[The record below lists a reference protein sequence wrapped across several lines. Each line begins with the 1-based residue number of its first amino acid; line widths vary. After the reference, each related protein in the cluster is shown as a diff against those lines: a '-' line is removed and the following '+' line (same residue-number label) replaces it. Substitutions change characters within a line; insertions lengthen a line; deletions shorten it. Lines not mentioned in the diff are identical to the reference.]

1 MMSKNILLPGG
12 IGYIGSH
19 VTVDLLLKTS
29 YNLTIVDNYLNSTN
43 ESLERIFKTVA
54 VEVGR

>member
-1 MMSKNILLPGG
+1 MTKNILLPGG

-19 VTVDLLLKTS
+19 VAVDLLLKTS

-43 ESLERIFKTVA
+43 ESLERIFETIA
-54 VEVGR
+54 VELRT